1 MIDTKVLMPL
11 TLTDIFDRLRSIDEI
26 SLLEVLGI
34 TSEDLVD
41 RFADRIEDN
50 ADALELELEEEEDEN
65 V

>member
-1 MIDTKVLMPL
+1 MPL